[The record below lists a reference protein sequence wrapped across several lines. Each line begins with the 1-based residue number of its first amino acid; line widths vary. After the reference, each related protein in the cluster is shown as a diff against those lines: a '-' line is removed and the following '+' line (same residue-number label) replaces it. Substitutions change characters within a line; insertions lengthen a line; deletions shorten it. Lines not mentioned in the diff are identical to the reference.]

1 MNTTETLKSLLG
13 IRTVRITGE
22 VIRTT
27 PDLLLRTPSGSTVY
41 PMPNFKIS
49 VGDILVIE
57 SGSVVYNLGSKGVI
71 NEFEV

>member
-1 MNTTETLKSLLG
+1 M
-13 IRTVRITGE
+13 
-22 VIRTT
+22 
-27 PDLLLRTPSGSTVY
+27 Y